1 MMIAAAFMKPR
12 MTGWETKLTMVPS
25 FRTPRPS
32 WMRPTRKA
40 RIRARPMNSSVK
52 GTAKGVMAA
61 AVIRETMATGPVES
75 CRDEPHKAPRMA
87 GTRAT

>member
-1 MMIAAAFMKPR
+1 
-12 MTGWETKLTMVPS
+12 
-25 FRTPRPS
+25 
-32 WMRPTRKA
+32 
-40 RIRARPMNSSVK
+40 MNSSVK

-61 AVIRETMATGPVES
+61 AVIRETMATGPVDS